1 MTCAGLKKIY
11 IKNEKI
17 TPNLLLRIH
26 QGWLVYLKKE
36 EKKYYNYKAISV
48 GFEGRDPEI
57 HSQGVATLQLI
68 DSGGNTEEN
77 RRARKSEL
85 AVFAVKRKKK
95 KSNKKHVQTQGD
107 QEVCRLRGD

>member
-1 MTCAGLKKIY
+1 MVGLFKK
-11 IKNEKI
+11 
-17 TPNLLLRIH
+17 
-26 QGWLVYLKKE
+26 KKK
-36 EKKYYNYKAISV
+36 KKYYNYKAISV

-68 DSGGNTEEN
+68 DYGGNTEEN

-85 AVFAVKRKKK
+85 AVVALKRKKKKK